1 MKYRYYKM
9 LSGLLIGSLLLSGCG
24 SMTAATETQA
34 SENYQTE
41 QSVEI
46 NTSKTIAIT
55 LDKNQISA
63 DSNDVKITDS
73 TLTITKEGTYIL
85 SGTLE
90 NGSIIVD
97 AKGEEVQ
104 LVLNGVSI
112 QSDTFGAIYV
122 KQADKV
128 VVTLAEGTENVLA
141 NGGSFTQIDSN
152 NVDAVIFSKDDIT
165 FNGNGSLSIQS
176 PGGHGIVGKDEVT
189 IAGGTYEITSSKVSI
204 RANDGIS
211 ISEGSFLLR
220 AGTDG
225 LHAEKNEDESLGS
238 IYIAGGNFDI
248 TAGDDGIHA
257 TTTLQVD
264 GGNFKIKAAEGME
277 ATNIT
282 LNDGDISIEASDD
295 GINAAKKSSLYPV
308 KITVN
313 GGNISVVMGAGDTDG
328 FDANGDIEINGGYIQ
343 VTGKSTFD
351 YDGKGVMN
359 GGTVIVNGESVTEL
373 SSQMM
378 GGHGGKG
385 GMTGGVFGD
394 KVGGKEGMTG
404 DRTDKGGMNNKD
416 DKSGRKSEP

>member
-24 SMTAATETQA
+24 SMTVATETQA

-189 IAGGTYEITSSKVSI
+189 IAGGIYEITSSKVSI
-204 RANDGIS
+204 RANDGIA
-211 ISEGSFLLR
+211 ISEGTFLLR

-225 LHAEKNEDESLGS
+225 LHAEKNGDESLGS

-359 GGTVIVNGESVTEL
+359 GGTVIVNGEPVTEL

-385 GMTGGVFGD
+385 GMIGGVFGD